1 MTVDAVT
8 PGQGVT
14 RQRAPLALACA
25 LALLAGGAT
34 VVTQGDTA
42 APFFDDAA
50 LEDIHLLINSR
61 DWETL
66 KTTFRSNTYYPADF
80 RWRETTVRN
89 VGIRSRG
96 NGSRSGTKPGLRI
109 DFDRYS
115 TRQKFLGLKSV
126 VLRNNTQDP
135 SHLRER
141 LSMAFITRMGLPA
154 PRELHVRFIVNN
166 AYAGL
171 YTAVEAVDKD
181 FLKRVFG
188 ENDGF
193 LYDYDYDPAAPP
205 YYFEYPGTD
214 PALYVPKPFSPE
226 TNEDNPRP
234 DVIERMVSTI
244 NSAPAATF
252 RTDIE
257 EFLDV
262 RNFIRYVAVE
272 AFLAE
277 TDGFLGDWGMNN
289 FYLYRPPD
297 RNRFSIIAW
306 DKSHAF
312 VGGHDASIW
321 HNITDVPEASR
332 NRLFSRLLTYPEL
345 RDLYLETLAAAAQSA
360 SETSPQDNRGWL
372 ERELDRQLAQ
382 IGDAARADPLSPFTT
397 GEFEETVASLRNF
410 ARLRPQRV
418 TAQTAAARAAI
429 ASARR
434 VRSSALSGA
443 ASP

>member
-1 MTVDAVT
+1 MKAWV
-8 PGQGVT
+8 
-14 RQRAPLALACA
+14 LALA
-25 LALLAGGAT
+25 LFAGGAT
-34 VVTQGDTA
+34 VLTQGDTA
-42 APFFDDAA
+42 APFFDDSG
-50 LEDIHLLINSR
+50 LEDIHILINTR

-66 KTTFRSNTYYPADF
+66 KTTFRSNTYYPADL
-80 RWRETTVRN
+80 RWRDTTVRN

-96 NGSRSGTKPGLRI
+96 NGSRSGTKPGLRVE
-109 DFDRYS
+109 FDRYS
-115 TRQKFLGLKSV
+115 TKQKFLGLKSL

-141 LSMAFITRMGLPA
+141 LSMAFINRMGLPA

-166 AYAGL
+166 TYAGL

-193 LYDYDYDPAAPP
+193 LYDYDYDPAMPP
-205 YYFEYPGTD
+205 YYFEYTGADPG
-214 PALYVPKPFSPE
+214 LYVPKPFNPE

-234 DVIERMVSTI
+234 DILERLVNTI

-312 VGGHDASIW
+312 VGGHDFSIW
-321 HNITDVPEASR
+321 HNITDVPEAIR
-332 NRLFSRLLTYPEL
+332 NRLVSRLLSYPEL
-345 RDLYLETLAAAAQSA
+345 RDLYLATLVAASQSA
-360 SETSPQDNRGWL
+360 SETSPADNRGWL

-382 IGDAARADPLSPFTT
+382 IRDAALAEPLSPFTA
-397 GEFEETVASLRNF
+397 GEFEATVEALRTF

-418 TAQTAAARAAI
+418 TEQTAAARAAI
-429 ASARR
+429 ASR
-434 VRSSALSGA
+434 VR
-443 ASP
+443 